1 MQFIFLD
8 MAGKTLF
15 IRDDAERAQWTV
27 EEKKL
32 DLEFPYREDKAVSI
46 GQQVYF
52 RDPSTGDQQI
62 YEIKTVKTVQPEAY
76 QQITAEHIC
85 ISELTDEHMEKREL
99 TDATCSAALG
109 GVLSGTLWN
118 VGTVSVNPVA
128 SADLERG
135 SVWQAVLNIQT
146 NWNVYII
153 PRVTLSYDGTITRY
167 LDIKS
172 TDGEWNGIR
181 FSIDKNFLDPSVTY
195 DDTELVTALYGY
207 GGTIINDD
215 PTAENQEC
223 NFADVVWTQTADHPA
238 KPAGQTYLEDPAA
251 TAAYGRNG
259 RKRFG
264 YYQNM
269 DVTDPETLLELTWE
283 ALKKSSTP
291 AISIEGSVAD
301 LYRLGYADQPIRLH
315 DIALVEVLPAGFKK
329 QIQIIRL
336 NVDLLDG
343 SSTSV
348 TIGEYIPNIVYINR
362 DTTDNITGT
371 RGGGRNKNSATTER
385 HEFETAIESI
395 DAGTGLRFR
404 AFQNDL
410 DDMDNEL
417 KLQEGRITVT
427 YNKVEQEVVDRRN
440 ADGILSGRIT
450 VEANRITQ
458 EVTRATG
465 AESGLAGRIT
475 TQENKISLV
484 VEETAGGNVIKAA
497 SIVASVNDSGSN
509 VAISADHVSITGSAK
524 LSGSFEISD
533 GNLRVKKSSVF
544 QGNITLTTSGSYVQ
558 APNFTVNSGGHIRL
572 VGEGYYDITYSGYSA
587 LYKDLQIV
595 LNGNTYTLQKKSV
608 SDNNWVDVG
617 SFSRATSLSGEW
629 SGETYKVTASPQGN
643 QFTVPMPMR
652 LNGTTAANDF
662 SAEIYESTAGS
673 TVARKSIY
681 GYLIFTENGASSWVD
696 VNTKRDG
703 TGTAVAR
710 ISVGSLYTPETSEIG
725 FDQLS
730 IQGSSASISG
740 RTNAGALSKTSIT
753 APGYLFFRVGC
764 RGTRK
769 LYYITINP

>member
-46 GQQVYF
+46 GQRVYF

-215 PTAENQEC
+215 PTAENREC

-269 DVTDPETLLELTWE
+269 DVTNPETLLELTWE

-450 VEANRITQ
+450 VEANKITQ
-458 EVTRATG
+458 IVQNVGKDGQVT
-465 AESGLAGRIT
+465 
-475 TQENKISLV
+475 
-484 VEETAGGNVIKAA
+484 AA
-497 SIVASVNDSGSN
+497 SIVLAINNAGESVAHIDANKVYIGNDKSTTVIAGKCELSDVTAQYIAGKIATLSVLN
-509 VAISADHVSITGSAK
+509 VAAISATGNIHTSNGYIMAPYYYLGTTGSAR
-524 LSGSFEISD
+524 
-533 GNLRVKKSSVF
+533 NLASS
-544 QGNITLTTSGSYVQ
+544 IW
-558 APNFTVNSGGHIRL
+558 A
-572 VGEGYYDITYSGYSA
+572 
-587 LYKDLQIV
+587 LQIV
-595 LNGNTYTLQKKSV
+595 QNGNTYTLQAQ
-608 SDNNWVDVG
+608 DYDDTTWVDVG
-617 SFSRATSLSGEW
+617 SFSRATTLTGAW
-629 SGETYKVTASPQGN
+629 SGGRFTASASPQGN
-643 QFTVPMPMR
+643 TFWTELVQ
-652 LNGTTAANDF
+652 GT
-662 SAEIYESTAGS
+662 
-673 TVARKSIY
+673 
-681 GYLIFTENGASSWVD
+681 SS
-696 VNTKRDG
+696 RDG
-703 TGTAVAR
+703 GTITIPVEAIDKDSGGTQYATGRNVYVT
-710 ISVGSLYTPETSEIG
+710 LNTM
-725 FDQLS
+725 
-730 IQGSSASISG
+730 
-740 RTNAGALSKTSIT
+740 SIT
-753 APGYLFFRVGC
+753 RVPAYKNSG
-764 RGTRK
+764 GSYEYYGK
-769 LYYITINP
+769 LYYYDASASVYRAASDSDHYWYYSNKNRSGTNTVLYD